1 MLSCRKMK
9 TCCTMG
15 EKERGSEKEIVLSG
29 ILPISV
35 QRFYTNKRQYVW
47 EIHQKWKKNR
57 QFSFYATLS
66 MIEQLTS

>member
-9 TCCTMG
+9 TCCTME

-35 QRFYTNKRQYVW
+35 QRFFTNKRQSIW
-47 EIHQKWKKNR
+47 EIIYIRNGQKIDNFLFMR
-57 QFSFYATLS
+57 HTVCD
-66 MIEQLTS
+66 

>member
-47 EIHQKWKKNR
+47 EILYIRNGQKIDNFLFMR
-57 QFSFYATLS
+57 HTV
-66 MIEQLTS
+66 

>member
-29 ILPISV
+29 ILPIYLCKGFIPTNGSMFGRYIRNGKKIDNFLFMRHSV
-35 QRFYTNKRQYVW
+35 
-47 EIHQKWKKNR
+47 
-57 QFSFYATLS
+57 
-66 MIEQLTS
+66 

>member
-47 EIHQKWKKNR
+47 EILYIRNGQKIDNFLFMR
-57 QFSFYATLS
+57 HSV
-66 MIEQLTS
+66 